1 MTEVSFLTSLIS
13 GGLAGTA
20 VDVSLFPLDTIKTRL
35 QSKQGFLAAGG
46 FKNIYSGERCESW
59 CEVSYSLSSSGLGPA
74 AVGSAPNAA
83 LFFCTYDTAKRIGVR
98 QGWEDGAR
106 LHMVAA
112 SLGEVTACLVRV
124 PVEIVKQRRQAS
136 SQTKSL
142 DIVRTTL
149 RTEGL
154 RGLYR
159 GYLTT
164 VAREIPFSLIQ
175 FPLWEF
181 LKTRLGR
188 WRGRDCA
195 AWEASL
201 CGAVAGGLAAAS
213 TTPLDVAKTRIMLA
227 QAGSQEAKAGMLGVI
242 RLVGQ
247 ESGVRGLFA
256 GVTPRVTWI
265 SIGNTRTLVCL
276 SVLYIVRWSC
286 VLRCVRE
293 VKATNWCLFMMEEST
308 VQRYETF

>member
-1 MTEVSFLTSLIS
+1 MTDVSFLTSLVS

-35 QSKQGFLAAGG
+35 QSKQGFMAAGG
-46 FKNIYSGERCESW
+46 FRNIY
-59 CEVSYSLSSSGLGPA
+59 SGLGPA

-83 LFFCTYDTAKRIGVR
+83 LFFCTYDTAKKVGARH
-98 QGWEDGAR
+98 GWEDGAG

-136 SQTKSL
+136 SQAGSSL
-142 DIVRTTL
+142 DIVRSTL
-149 RTEGL
+149 RTEGV

-164 VAREIPFSLIQ
+164 VSREIPFSLIQ
-175 FPLWEF
+175 FPLWEY
-181 LKTRLGR
+181 LKSRLGE
-188 WRGRDCA
+188 WRGRDPA

-201 CGAVAGGLAAAS
+201 CGAVAGGLAAAL

-247 ESGVRGLFA
+247 EKGVRGLFA

-265 SIGNTRTLVCL
+265 SIGGAVFFGVYEKAKQTLGSCL
-276 SVLYIVRWSC
+276 
-286 VLRCVRE
+286 
-293 VKATNWCLFMMEEST
+293 
-308 VQRYETF
+308 